1 MIAGAALR
9 IAAPLA
15 GRDFRWLWCGQ
26 AISALG
32 DPLQAAALAWLVLD
46 RTGSPVAL
54 SAVFLALGL
63 PRALLTLLGGV
74 LTDRADPRRVMLW
87 SDGARALLL
96 GAVVALAL
104 ADALPLWG
112 LVGLLAAHGAAGG
125 VFAPAAGS
133 IVPRVVP
140 PERLQAA
147 NALQQMTPQIAM
159 VLGAPLAG
167 LLVAGVGP
175 LPALALNA
183 ASFAVAALAAT
194 AMAPQASRD
203 GGTRAALLA
212 EGRQGLEYVRREP
225 WLLALL
231 LVDAVLSLAAIGP
244 LAVGLPLLARGEVAF
259 GARGLGLLL
268 AAFGGGSLAGLL
280 VAGGR
285 APAQRRGRAFC
296 LLHLAQAPLFAAL
309 VWASLPLAAL
319 CLAAVGLLNGVVLV
333 LYLALIQER
342 VAAALLGRIMSLVA
356 LAGSALVPLSQLVSG
371 LVAQVAGPRPLFL
384 GAGALLLAGA
394 LGGLLTPALRRVE

>member
-1 MIAGAALR
+1 MIAGAASR
-9 IAAPLA
+9 IGAPLA
-15 GRDFRWLWCGQ
+15 ERDFRWLWCGQ

-32 DPLQAAALAWLVLD
+32 DPLQAVALAWLVLD

-74 LTDRADPRRVMLW
+74 LTDRTDPRRVMLW

-104 ADALPLWG
+104 AAALPLWG
-112 LVGLLAAHGAAGG
+112 LVGLLAVHGAAGG
-125 VFAPAAGS
+125 LFAPAAGS

-194 AMAPQASRD
+194 AMAPQASRG
-203 GGTRAALLA
+203 GGTRASLLA
-212 EGRQGLEYVRREP
+212 EGRQGLAYVRREP
-225 WLLALL
+225 WLMALL

-268 AAFGGGSLAGLL
+268 AVLGGGSLAGMLF
-280 VAGGR
+280 AGTWASAR
-285 APAQRRGRAFC
+285 RRGRVFC

-309 VWASLPLAAL
+309 VWAPLPLAAA

-333 LYLALIQER
+333 LYLAVIQER
-342 VAAALLGRIMSLVA
+342 VAAALLGRVMSLVA

-371 LVAQVAGPRPLFL
+371 LVAQVAGPRLLFL

-394 LGGLLTPALRRVE
+394 LGGLLAPALRGVE